1 MMDNSELSAKY
12 EIIRLL
18 GEGANGKTWLASKR
32 DTGDK
37 VAIKQLRFSK
47 LDNLKSY
54 ELFERETEVLK
65 SVDVL
70 GVPKYYECLMTNDG
84 DVCLIQQY
92 IEFPSLLSYI
102 DEMGVLDE
110 KCVLSLMMM
119 LTDILIAL
127 HTQYSP
133 PIVHR
138 DIKPSNIL
146 CHLNAHTGLF
156 DKVYL
161 IDFGAVAN
169 PQKKSSGSTV
179 AGTFGYMSPEQ
190 LLGDVTTQSDFYAL
204 GATAIHCLC
213 GIAPYKL
220 PTDTFTIRLAPV
232 FEEKAPTTSP
242 EMRKLIEILVAPD
255 VADRPKNARIL
266 REYLRNVKDGRMPQ
280 DNTGGS
286 ICDDYLRSLSE
297 THGDVNS
304 LIVKSVDMARWL
316 VTHALVRAIREVNGH
331 SCFEYTF
338 ETLNATWAG
347 VCPVSDETMK
357 KKHYHERT
365 LPFEISVSYDPANPR
380 YNRINI

>member
-84 DVCLIQQY
+84 EVCLIQQY

-110 KCVLSLMMM
+110 KCVLSLMIM

-255 VADRPKNARIL
+255 AADRPKNARIL
-266 REYLRNVKDGRMPQ
+266 REDL
-280 DNTGGS
+280 
-286 ICDDYLRSLSE
+286 
-297 THGDVNS
+297 HS

-365 LPFEISVSYDPANPR
+365 LPFEISVSYDPTNPR